1 MRISRKT
8 VGAALLALGMT
19 CSSLL
24 AQEAAP
30 KALDVLLKTLTRIDN
45 PDSQASILRGM
56 NASLKGKHGLAAPA
70 GWDALYEK
78 LKTSPNE
85 EVRRQAQALAVTFG
99 GSGAMAEMRKML
111 ADSAADAK
119 TRQAAL
125 ESLLAARDAET
136 LPLLLDVAKQA
147 GPLRAAALRGLA
159 TFDDAQIAGVILGV
173 FSKLDTA
180 EKRDALNTL
189 LARPVS
195 ARAFL
200 AAIDA
205 QALARTEI
213 TAPTARQLQDLHD
226 PEVDKWMGKNWGAVR
241 TSPADKQAKI
251 AQLKAFVTTDSIL
264 RADASR
270 GRALFTQT
278 CAICHTLFG
287 SGAKIGPELP
297 GSFEDID
304 YLLLNIVDPD
314 AIIGKDYQQVL
325 VHTKDGQTLSGII
338 ASDDSSA
345 VTLKSL
351 AGVVT
356 VQRADIAS
364 METSPHSL
372 MPEGLI
378 TSLDEESVRDL
389 FLYLRQRAHV
399 PLLATTVNAAD
410 FFDGNDL
417 ARWKAKAGDW
427 KVENGELVGRA
438 GDGKTAILSSEMLAD
453 HFTLTAQIKVSGEQP
468 AAELAFHGL
477 LATPPFKGVSL
488 SVGGQTLP
496 NIWRYDLGEKP
507 SSVPGTTPVPANQW
521 VPCRIVSNGR
531 EVTISLGGQTAFHLI
546 DTPAGRNAFAFYLQG
561 KNAELRVKD
570 LKLEIPAK

>member
-1 MRISRKT
+1 MSA
-8 VGAALLALGMT
+8 VLLALGMT

-30 KALDVLLKTLTRIDN
+30 KALDVLLQTLTRIDN

-56 NASLKGKHGLAAPA
+56 NASLKGKHGLVAPA

-136 LPLLLDVAKQA
+136 LPLLLELAKQG

-159 TFDDAQIAGVILGV
+159 GFDDAQIATTILGV
-173 FSKLDTA
+173 FKNLDTA

-189 LARPVS
+189 LARPAS
-195 ARAFL
+195 ARGFL
-200 AAIDA
+200 AAIDS

-241 TSPADKQAKI
+241 TSPADKQARI

-325 VHTKDGQTLSGII
+325 VHTKDGQTVTGII
-338 ASDDSSA
+338 ASDDNTA

-378 TSLDEESVRDL
+378 TAMDEESVRDL
-389 FLYLRQRAHV
+389 FLYLRQRGQS
-399 PLLATTVNAAD
+399 PMLATPVNAGD
-410 FFDGNDL
+410 FFNGSDL
-417 ARWKAKAGDW
+417 ARWQPKHGDW

-438 GDGKTAILSSEMLAD
+438 SDGQTAILLSEMLAD
-453 HFTLTAQIKVSGEQP
+453 HFELSAQIKVAGTNP
-468 AAELAFHGL
+468 VAEFAFHGL
-477 LATPPFKGVSL
+477 LSVTPFKGCSL
-488 SVGGQTLP
+488 SMGGPSLP
-496 NIWRYDLGEKP
+496 NLWRYDLGEKP
-507 SSVPGTTPVPANQW
+507 PSVASRASIAANQW
-521 VPCRIVSNGR
+521 VTCHVSSRGR
-531 EVTISLGGQTAFHLI
+531 EIEVSLNGQPAFHLI
-546 DTPAGRNAFAFYLQG
+546 DTPAGRNAFGFYLRG
-561 KNAELRVKD
+561 KDAELRVKD
-570 LKLEIPAK
+570 LKLEVPAK